1 MSTSGTKKP
10 ISVGMADFFT
20 CSMKP
25 PSERLTTSIVMM
37 NVPTG
42 AAKEN
47 RTTDSVVVPNSD
59 VTLDQDAPRILTKCG
74 HIPGIVAESGMS
86 ATYIIALA
94 GGCAFLAH
102 MSEPR
107 GCLRPFRLLAFVPRR
122 EDRLEL
128 ELCGHFAGSQNCRG
142 S

>member
-1 MSTSGTKKP
+1 VLQKKTQPMSTSGTKKP

-37 NVPTG
+37 NVATG

-59 VTLDQDAPRILTKCG
+59 VTLDQDVTENINEVWL
-74 HIPGIVAESGMS
+74 HI
-86 ATYIIALA
+86 
-94 GGCAFLAH
+94 
-102 MSEPR
+102 R
-107 GCLRPFRLLAFVPRR
+107 
-122 EDRLEL
+122 
-128 ELCGHFAGSQNCRG
+128 NCRRIG
-142 S
+142 NACDLHNCPCRRLRLFGTHVRAKRMPQTFPPDCIRAQR